1 MFDIFLPFASGAI
14 QFGWKD
20 IVDIIIVAVI
30 IYALIRITKGTR
42 AFAVLK
48 GLGVIIIAAVVF
60 AIFNFQTVSW
70 ILSWLLSASAIVM
83 VILFQQEIR
92 RALEK
97 LGSSKIFGMAF
108 VNTERGEEIVRELTH
123 AVTNLSLHKTG
134 ALIVIERKT
143 GLLDIRETGINIEAK
158 VTSQL
163 VENIFYP
170 NTPLH
175 DGAMVITNGRIS
187 AAGCFLPLSSKRDIS
202 SELGTRHRAALGV
215 SEVSD
220 SYTIVVSEETGVI
233 SYAYDG
239 ELHRDMDSGT
249 IRELL
254 EDLFMTAQGDG
265 DSSKPQVSKF
275 RRRIG
280 GKK

>member
-20 IVDIIIVAVI
+20 IVDIIIVAAI

-97 LGSSKIFGMAF
+97 LGSSKIFGMSFASME
-108 VNTERGEEIVRELTH
+108 NGEEIVRELTH

-143 GLLDIRETGINIEAK
+143 GLLDIRETGISLEAK

-202 SELGTRHRAALGV
+202 SALGTRHRAALGV

-249 IRELL
+249 VRELL
-254 EDLFMTAQGDG
+254 EDLFMAAQNES
-265 DSSKPQVSKF
+265 DSGKSQVSKF

-280 GKK
+280 GRK